1 MATVAGYRA
10 HRRDVPRLM
19 RPLRA
24 QRAWI
29 GALSLVYALV
39 LALNAVSALT
49 PARLSLAL
57 SVPATGQARVSW
69 VLPGGALWNRG
80 VRAGDAVLTLD
91 GRPPVPGDAGL
102 WTGRHLRVRTGAR
115 VIIAASPTTPNARA
129 TWPMLLLSP
138 WFLLLA
144 TLVVL
149 RAPRRASGRAAY
161 LLFASAAYALALAQ
175 GADAENVAATVA
187 EWAATAL
194 FAAGFVDFFLV
205 YPLSC
210 GASRPRVWLSVLP
223 FAGVLL
229 GLAALSWPALYPA
242 AYLARMTVLLGYL
255 LLGAGLLVRS
265 FLTVRDREARRGL
278 TIIGVGAV
286 ASVLPLAVLY
296 LLPTVLGQPPL
307 ATAEQAILALG
318 LLPVSFAYAILRHN
332 SLDVRLLQRWFV
344 RGVLWGGLLVLY
356 IVVAYAAEILPL
368 AAIPVLV
375 RNVAV
380 DVALMVFGGMSIA
393 WLREAGH
400 PWLDRRLFKDGYDYR
415 GSLERLSR
423 DLSLACNLGSLSARL
438 PETLRQLM
446 NLHFAALLVR
456 DAHGTRLCGDA
467 GIDQSDLFAALT
479 ATAADVTDEPRV
491 APLAFDDLM
500 VLIVP
505 LRTHDTV
512 VGHLCLGPKATGE
525 PFRAED
531 RALLTTLSGHLAAIV
546 RNAQLVD
553 DLRGKVQA
561 LDALNGR
568 LHRAQEEERAR
579 VAADL
584 HDEPLQTALTL
595 QRQIAID
602 GHNRAATAGHLALS
616 RTLVAQLRDLC
627 TAARPAALDHLGLH
641 AALDQLARDRG
652 AHAGFPI
659 LVDADPEIMEVA
671 LPAAAETALYRA
683 TQEALN
689 NCLRHARPHTARITL
704 RRHGDGVRLVVADDG
719 VGFVVPDQFDDLAG
733 AGHVGLAGLR
743 VRVQHVG
750 GQLCVTSTP
759 GAGTVVQVDLP
770 LGGGPTG
777 MGAPV

>member
-1 MATVAGYRA
+1 MPQVQTGLMIVVPCAAVTDEVWQLLRAAPTDTAYRA
-10 HRRDVPRLM
+10 ALTAALRLPGNILSDAPDMHWARLAWTCCIAAGGGETQALCVAAVVEVFMVALDVLDDAEDGEETVLQAELGAARALNVSTG
-19 RPLRA
+19 LLFLA
-24 QRAWI
+24 QR
-29 GALSLVYALV
+29 GLL
-39 LALNAVSALT
+39 AVSGGTALT
-49 PARLSLAL
+49 PLLL
-57 SVPATGQARVSW
+57 
-69 VLPGGALWNRG
+69 
-80 VRAGDAVLTLD
+80 
-91 GRPPVPGDAGL
+91 DAGL
-102 WTGRHLRVRTGAR
+102 RACSGQHADLTGAQ
-115 VIIAASPTTPNARA
+115 
-129 TWPMLLLSP
+129 
-138 WFLLLA
+138 
-144 TLVVL
+144 
-149 RAPRRASGRAAY
+149 GRSIG
-161 LLFASAAYALALAQ
+161 LDDALAVTAAKSASL
-175 GADAENVAATVA
+175 VAAI
-187 EWAATAL
+187 
-194 FAAGFVDFFLV
+194 
-205 YPLSC
+205 C
-210 GASRPRVWLSVLP
+210 
-223 FAGVLL
+223 
-229 GLAALSWPALYPA
+229 
-242 AYLARMTVLLGYL
+242 
-255 LLGAGLLVRS
+255 
-265 FLTVRDREARRGL
+265 
-278 TIIGVGAV
+278 
-286 ASVLPLAVLY
+286 
-296 LLPTVLGQPPL
+296 
-307 ATAEQAILALG
+307 ALG

-344 RGVLWGGLLVLY
+344 RGVLWGGLLALY

-368 AAIPVLV
+368 AAVPVLV

-393 WLREAGH
+393 WLREAGY

-423 DLSLACNLGSLSARL
+423 DLSLAGNLGSLGARL

-446 NLHFAALLVR
+446 NLDFAVLLVH
-456 DAHGTRLCGDA
+456 DAHGTGVCGGA
-467 GIDQSDLFAALT
+467 GIDQPDLLAALV
-479 ATAADVTDEPRV
+479 ATAADVTDEPRA
-491 APLAFDDLM
+491 APLACDDLT

-512 VGHLCLGPKATGE
+512 VAHLCLGPKATGE

-531 RALLTTLSGHLAAIV
+531 RALLATLSGHLAAIV

-568 LHRAQEEERAR
+568 LQRAQEEERAR
-579 VAADL
+579 LAADL
-584 HDEPLQTALTL
+584 HDEPLQTALSL